1 MKLSDFTNIASYYEP
16 EGVIELANAGFHLGA
31 PEVYTV
37 GRSVGQSDSRS
48 DEDHTPIPPDAHT
61 PSYTIHKGKIHFV
74 SCDDQESASE
84 ASVALALQLQEN
96 VSLTYLSFAGNSDII
111 PKRILEADLNSELS
125 LMTIYRFEK
134 FSFYENG
141 RDELFKKYLG
151 NQSPSVLVINMIDW
165 AVQTDR
171 HRLRLAAELGRFADK
186 YGCAI
191 VCFTLESVPRI
202 RRARETG
209 RGWLG
214 LLSRLARKELA
225 YVDSRSVGQS
235 DGRSAED
242 HTPTQYCIKPLQ
254 NTELPP
260 ACKFSDK
267 PVDTRPARER
277 FRSPYQYL
285 EPRTPLEK
293 MPFEQLTLI
302 PIEQKFHENDWYR
315 PWAIE
320 SKWIS
325 KIVRELEFK
334 KKHGLLRMD
343 PDKNK
348 EYHKEYPEFYKKFK
362 EMYCE
367 ATGET
372 EIISM

>member
-1 MKLSDFTNIASYYEP
+1 MT
-16 EGVIELANAGFHLGA
+16 FH
-31 PEVYTV
+31 
-37 GRSVGQSDSRS
+37 
-48 DEDHTPIPPDAHT
+48 
-61 PSYTIHKGKIHFV
+61 
-74 SCDDQESASE
+74 
-84 ASVALALQLQEN
+84 
-96 VSLTYLSFAGNSDII
+96 
-111 PKRILEADLNSELS
+111 
-125 LMTIYRFEK
+125 RFEK

-151 NQSPSVLVINMIDW
+151 NQAPSVLIINMIDW

-171 HRLRLAAELGRFADK
+171 HRLRFAADLGKFADK

-214 LLSRLARKELA
+214 LLSRLSLKELA
-225 YVDSRSVGQS
+225 YIPAVETRKCASPGNTTNVSGNPETRI
-235 DGRSAED
+235 SASLQ
-242 HTPTQYCIKPLQ
+242 PIPLQ
-254 NTELPP
+254 NNELPP
-260 ACKFSDK
+260 ACKFPDE
-267 PVDTRPARER
+267 PVDTRSARER
-277 FRSPYQYL
+277 YRSPYQYL
-285 EPRTPLEK
+285 EPRTPLEL

-302 PIEQKFHENDWYR
+302 PIEQKFHVNDWYR
-315 PWAIE
+315 EWAIE

-343 PDKNK
+343 PDKLK
-348 EYHKEYPEFYKKFK
+348 EYHEEYPEFYKIFK